1 MYSEVKYGIHF
12 IIRKQGDILELYI
25 NTGRYQM
32 FQSTQANMTL
42 RIFGYKL
49 I

>member
-1 MYSEVKYGIHF
+1 MYSEVKYGIQF